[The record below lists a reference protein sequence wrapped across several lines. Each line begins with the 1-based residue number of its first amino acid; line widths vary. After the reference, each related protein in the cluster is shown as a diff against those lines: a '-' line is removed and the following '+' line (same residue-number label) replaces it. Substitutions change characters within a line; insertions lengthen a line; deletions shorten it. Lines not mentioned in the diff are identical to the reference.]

1 MLVKVSPH
9 LVQLLSREEEGDGQK
24 VLLRLWRQLEQER
37 QTKEPRNPQRQPSS
51 QDKPLLEQV
60 RFSRD

>member
-1 MLVKVSPH
+1 MVVKVSPR
-9 LVQLLSREEEGDGQK
+9 LAQLLSREEKGDGHE

-37 QTKEPRNPQRQPSS
+37 QTKEPQNPSQQLSSRDRQ
-51 QDKPLLEQV
+51 LLERV

>member
-1 MLVKVSPH
+1 MQVKVSPR
-9 LVQLLSREEEGDGQK
+9 LVQLLGREEEGDGHE

-37 QTKEPRNPQRQPSS
+37 QTKEPQNPSQQLSSRDRQ
-51 QDKPLLEQV
+51 LLERV

>member
-1 MLVKVSPH
+1 MVVKVSPR
-9 LVQLLSREEEGDGQK
+9 LAQLLSREEKGDGHE

-37 QTKEPRNPQRQPSS
+37 QTKEPQNPSQQLSS
-51 QDKPLLEQV
+51 QDRQLLERV

>member
-1 MLVKVSPH
+1 MIVKVSPR
-9 LVQLLSREEEGDGQK
+9 LAQLLSREEKGDGHE

-37 QTKEPRNPQRQPSS
+37 QTKEPQNPSQQLSS
-51 QDKPLLEQV
+51 QDRQLLERV